1 MFLIKLLS
9 RLPLSILYAITDGLF
24 LLVYYGIGYRKNVV
38 INNISNSFPNK
49 SEKEVKAI
57 AKEFYK
63 RFSEYIA
70 ETLKGI
76 SISEEEI
83 KKRVRFI
90 NVSDVQPYAN
100 NDQSIILVGSHQFN
114 WEWALL
120 TGCLVLPFPVDAVY
134 QRLANSKYD
143 QLMYNGRAR
152 FGGKPINKKNI
163 IRSLLKT
170 KDRLRAVAIL
180 ADQSPGEDTIKYWAK
195 FMNQDTAFFLGA
207 EQIAKAMK
215 YPVVFY
221 KMVRLKRGFYT
232 VELIN
237 LTNPPYEKESHTILD
252 RYIVETE
259 KQIREDPA
267 GYLWSHKRWKLKRA
281 NEA

>member
-9 RLPLSILYAITDGLF
+9 RLPLSLLYAITDGLF
-24 LLVYYGIGYRKNVV
+24 LLVYYSIGYRKKVV
-38 INNISNSFPNK
+38 INNISNSFPDK

-76 SISEEEI
+76 SISEKDI

-90 NVSDVQPYAN
+90 NVPDVQPYAD
-100 NDQSIILVGSHQFN
+100 NDQSIILVGPHQFN

-134 QRLANSKYD
+134 QRLSNSNYD
-143 QLMYNGRAR
+143 KLMYNSRAR
-152 FGGKPINKKNI
+152 FGGKPIDKKNI

-180 ADQSPGEDTIKYWAK
+180 ADQSPGKDTIKYWAK
-195 FMNQDTAFFLGA
+195 FMNQDTAFFLGP

-215 YPVVFY
+215 YPVVFF
-221 KMVRLKRGFYT
+221 KMVRQKRGYYT
-232 VELIN
+232 VELIK
-237 LTNPPYEKESHTILD
+237 LTEPPYENESHTILD

-267 GYLWSHKRWKLKRA
+267 GYLWSHKRWKLKR
-281 NEA
+281 E